1 MGKKDYY
8 ETLNVKKDAN
18 ESEIKNSYRKL
29 ALKYHPDKNTSSGA
43 EEKFK
48 EISEA
53 YAVLSN
59 KEKRNLYDTYG
70 HDGINQKYTSED
82 IFGGINFEDIFGRR
96 GFGGFENMFESF
108 FGGNAQRSRQSRGTD
123 LGYKIEI
130 SLEEAAKGL
139 KKTISYFKYDIC
151 NKCNGNRSEPGS
163 EPFQCSTCNGK
174 GQVTRTSRT
183 PLGYFTTSTNCSTCR
198 GEGIQIRNP
207 CHTCDGNGIIK
218 KQKNLQIQIPPGMD
232 NGQIRMTGAGNE
244 IGQGYRSGDLYLD
257 VTIKTHNK
265 FQRQGSDLFS
275 DINITF
281 SQAALGSEIKITNL
295 NSNEIHVLK
304 IPSGTQSGQIFRLSK
319 KGLQKIRGIGKG
331 DLFIKVIISTPE
343 KLTNEQKTL
352 FQKLA
357 LLDKSIKNISKKTLF
372 DRIQKKVKP

>member
-1 MGKKDYY
+1 
-8 ETLNVKKDAN
+8 
-18 ESEIKNSYRKL
+18 
-29 ALKYHPDKNTSSGA
+29 
-43 EEKFK
+43 
-48 EISEA
+48 
-53 YAVLSN
+53 
-59 KEKRNLYDTYG
+59 
-70 HDGINQKYTSED
+70 
-82 IFGGINFEDIFGRR
+82 
-96 GFGGFENMFESF
+96 MFESF

-304 IPSGTQSGQIFRLSK
+304 IPPGTQSGQIFRLSK